1 MTSKRDCYETKRNIV
16 EARQKYIMFSL
27 ICYHWLPS
35 KKQAKCIIID
45 IAQTDFAY
53 LCTPNS
59 KNIVSN

>member
-35 KKQAKCIIID
+35 KKQAKCIISD
-45 IAQTDFAY
+45 RALLMSVMKATVF
-53 LCTPNS
+53 T
-59 KNIVSN
+59 